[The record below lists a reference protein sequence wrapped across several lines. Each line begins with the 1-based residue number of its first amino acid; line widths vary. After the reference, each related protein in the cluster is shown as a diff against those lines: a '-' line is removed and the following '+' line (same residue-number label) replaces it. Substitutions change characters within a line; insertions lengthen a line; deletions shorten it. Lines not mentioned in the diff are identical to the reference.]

1 MNICSYVN
9 FIEDKNNMNIKK
21 IILDERLHIIIA
33 TITLILGYFQINIGP
48 INLCW
53 ISILLCGIP
62 IIIEALEA
70 LITEQD
76 ITADFLVALAI
87 IASII
92 IGEPF
97 AAGEIAV
104 IMAIGELLEHYTVHK
119 SQKGIKKLIKLN
131 PTTARTIQEN
141 TETIIPAEKV
151 PINTLIKILPGET
164 IPIDGIITQGQTTI
178 DQSVLTGEPIPADK
192 TINDE
197 VYSGTVNQL
206 GSIIIKTNKLGK
218 DSSLQKMIQLVKSAD
233 ASKSKIVKQADK
245 WAVWIVITALIV
257 SALTYFITGEIIRS
271 VTVLVVFCPCA
282 FVLAT
287 PTAIMASIGNLTK
300 YGILVKEGDAIEK
313 LSHVKKIIFDKTGTI
328 THGKPELTHIIPEN
342 ITETKLL
349 TLTASL
355 ENQSEHPLAKSIVK
369 YAKTQNIPLETVT
382 DFEMIIGQGVTGKI
396 NDQKISAGNTQL
408 ISLENIPDELDTY
421 LNQGS
426 TIIYVSLEDEY
437 IGALILEDT
446 LRDDANQV
454 INQLEN
460 TNLETI
466 LATGDNTK
474 SAHHIAE
481 KAGIINIY
489 PNCLPEDKMKIIDD
503 EQAKGYPV
511 AMIGDG
517 INDAPSLK
525 KSCVGIAMGGVGSD
539 IAIEAADIALTA
551 DNIEHIPHL
560 MGLSRKT
567 MRTINLNLSFA
578 LGLNFLAMFLAI
590 LGVLGPVGGAL
601 LHNVGSVL
609 VIINS
614 ALLLHWTQK

>member
-1 MNICSYVN
+1 
-9 FIEDKNNMNIKK
+9 MNIKK

-131 PTTARTIQEN
+131 PATARTIQEN
-141 TETIIPAEKV
+141 TEKTIPAEKV

-164 IPIDGIITQGQTTI
+164 IPVDGTITQGQTTI
-178 DQSVLTGEPIPADK
+178 DQSILTGEPIPVDK

-197 VYSGTVNQL
+197 VYSGTINQQ

-328 THGKPELTHIIPEN
+328 THGKPELTHIIPKN
-342 ITETKLL
+342 IPETELL

-369 YAKTQNIPLETVT
+369 YAKNKNIPLKTVT

-396 NDQKISAGNTQL
+396 NDQKISAGNKQP
-408 ISLENIPDELDTY
+408 ENIPELDTY

-454 INQLEN
+454 ISQLE
-460 TNLETI
+460 TTGLETI

-481 KAGIINIY
+481 KAGITNIH

-503 EQAKGYPV
+503 EQAAGYPV

-539 IAIEAADIALTA
+539 IAIEAADIALTS

-590 LGVLGPVGGAL
+590 LGVLGPVAGAL